1 MRRLKH
7 NTHDKNVIY
16 SSLVSVALTL
26 NTEVENKPLTLFTKL
41 TGQSISVKTLDAI
54 TSRGCS
60 SPVRGKEVKGS

>member
-1 MRRLKH
+1 M
-7 NTHDKNVIY
+7 
-16 SSLVSVALTL
+16 LTL
-26 NTEVENKPLTLFTKL
+26 NTEVENKPLKLFTKL